1 MGVWLC
7 VRAPSVLA
15 VYMSDTEALSRDQI
29 RRPRSFTSCL
39 FSHVP
44 SPRIT
49 GRCVP
54 PCNPPTCA
62 LSEEEVEPKELGAE
76 QLPRPSGSGSFP
88 GAAGGGCPFHSGGH
102 EARGRWLRPQSLRTR
117 PAWPGVPGASC
128 PRAAGGAVAAV
139 CGCGQAAVPRLE
151 IGLAIFTRTSWYF
164 FFFPNAIE
172 TEF

>member
-7 VRAPSVLA
+7 VCAPSVLA

-117 PAWPGVPGASC
+117 PG
-128 PRAAGGAVAAV
+128 
-139 CGCGQAAVPRLE
+139 GQACQGRPARGLRAGLLPPFVGVGRLQCQD
-151 IGLAIFTRTSWYF
+151 
-164 FFFPNAIE
+164 
-172 TEF
+172 